1 VEVDL
6 ARVETAPGTARLSPE
21 VDLSGE
27 QLGGMALKRQLG
39 AGGMG
44 TVYEAEGPL
53 GPCAVKVLSAMVA
66 ADPSVR
72 IRFRR
77 EAEALRQIQ
86 HPAVV
91 RSRARPSRRS

>member
-6 ARVETAPGTARLSPE
+6 ARVETAPGTVRLSPE

-27 QLGGMALKRQLG
+27 QLGGLSLKRRLG

-44 TVYEAEGPL
+44 TVYEAEGPQ

-66 ADPSVR
+66 AEPAGR
-72 IRFRR
+72 ARFRR
-77 EAEALRQIQ
+77 EAEALRRIE

-91 RSRARPSRRS
+91 RVLA